1 MLYWT
6 SFNIVT
12 CFLFVP
18 SPSPTLTPNLLTPST
33 LIVTT
38 NINNNQIT
46 FSNGGFTVQNT
57 AGAVTPTSSDCP
69 PQSATIVLGPSP
81 MQRGGARILA
91 ALDPCV
97 LTDGTVVFNLPDEQD
112 IQLVAANIQG
122 VQTTQLA
129 VVPMKRIAPITQGQT
144 LFTADLSGQITGPDP
159 ATGNPVTLNGNIN
172 ALFLWNGGQNVEL
185 SGDNSA
191 ALSAILKR

>member
-18 SPSPTLTPNLLTPST
+18 SPSPTLTPSLLTPST

-57 AGAVTPTSSDCP
+57 AGAVTPTSSDCS

-112 IQLVAANIQG
+112 
-122 VQTTQLA
+122 
-129 VVPMKRIAPITQGQT
+129 
-144 LFTADLSGQITGPDP
+144 TASSRKHSRSPNDTISGSSNEENSSYNARTDTVYSGLGQITGPDP

-191 ALSAILKR
+191 ALSAILYS